1 VLPLSGPA
9 LTGINRAANSGGEGV
24 GDPTAWFRRTTRCT
38 DPHEVLNLI
47 LFIFV
52 AVGQLAAQLKRH
64 LELAH

>member
-1 VLPLSGPA
+1 MVP
-9 LTGINRAANSGGEGV
+9 
-24 GDPTAWFRRTTRCT
+24 RTIRCT
-38 DPHEVLNLI
+38 DQHEVLNLI